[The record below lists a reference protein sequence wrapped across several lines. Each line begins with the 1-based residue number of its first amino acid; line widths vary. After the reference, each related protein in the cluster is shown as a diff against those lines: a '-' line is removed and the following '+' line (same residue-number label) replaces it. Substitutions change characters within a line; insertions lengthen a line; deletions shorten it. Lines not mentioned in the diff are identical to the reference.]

1 MFTVQTEVPNIN
13 DFAAK
18 AKVHNVKSL
27 QQSMDYD
34 KRGKHVPFVL
44 KADEGKNYK
53 KEDNGKE

>member
-1 MFTVQTEVPNIN
+1 MFAVQTEVPNIN

-18 AKVHNVKSL
+18 VHKVKSL
-27 QQSMDYD
+27 QQNMDYD

-44 KADEGKNYK
+44 KPEEGKNDK

>member
-18 AKVHNVKSL
+18 VHKVKSL
-27 QQSMDYD
+27 QQSIEYD

-44 KADEGKNYK
+44 KPEEGKNDK